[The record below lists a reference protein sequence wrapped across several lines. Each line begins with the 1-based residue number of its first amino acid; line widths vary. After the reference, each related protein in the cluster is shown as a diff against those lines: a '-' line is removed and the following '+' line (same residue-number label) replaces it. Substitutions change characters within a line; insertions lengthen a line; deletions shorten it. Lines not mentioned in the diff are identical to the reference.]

1 MRFRM
6 SEASTAR
13 GETGRV
19 QSVARAAS
27 ILRILGDAPHGLAL
41 KEIARRAGLAPSTC
55 HRLLTTL
62 EPEGFVRHDAAGGGW
77 RVGVGLYAIGAAFR
91 DSRDLQSLAR
101 PHLRALMETTGETA
115 NLFVLEQGQVVCVGQ
130 VESRQPMRAITAV
143 GGRVAPYCSGA
154 GKAILAALPEAEAR
168 AFLAESDRPRLTA
181 RTLTD
186 LPALEAALHETR
198 ARGWALDDGEHAE
211 SLRCVAAA
219 IHDEEGAP
227 IAAVS
232 VSGPASRLDDAAV
245 AALGPRVR
253 RAAAAVTRDYG
264 GRVPPR
270 AEADPA
276 RARTPRPSPD
286 PGV

>member
-1 MRFRM
+1 MIDMRD
-6 SEASTAR
+6 TR
-13 GETGRV
+13 GEGGRV

-27 ILRILGDAPHGLAL
+27 ILRILGEAPHGLPL
-41 KEIARRAGLAPSTC
+41 KDVARRAALAPSTC

-91 DSRDLQSLAR
+91 ESRDLHSLAR
-101 PHLRALMETTGETA
+101 PHLRGLMETTGETA

-130 VESRQPMRAITAV
+130 VECRQTMRAITAV

-154 GKAILAALPEAEAR
+154 GKAILAALPEEEA
-168 AFLAESDRPRLTA
+168 LARLDAAPRPRLTA

-186 LPALEAALHETR
+186 LPALGAALAEAR

-211 SLRCVAAA
+211 GLRCVAAA
-219 IHDEEGAP
+219 VHDEEGAP
-227 IAAVS
+227 VAAVS
-232 VSGPASRLDDAAV
+232 VSGPASRLSDS
-245 AALGPRVR
+245 ALESLGARVL

-264 GRVPPR
+264 GRVP
-270 AEADPA
+270 APA
-276 RARTPRPSPD
+276 ATTLS
-286 PGV
+286 GSSE